1 MREEGEVILQRRSR
15 VKARLAQHLG
25 NDFTLGP
32 SRVGRAVPAIALI
45 RWRPQAV
52 LSLSGCAGDAIL
64 DVASC
69 TKKPGAEER
78 MFPDHRCCLSNFL
91 IAYNSAPRGFPV
103 AVHSADRSSV
113 TS

>member
-45 RWRPQAV
+45 RWRPQAA
-52 LSLSGCAGDAIL
+52 LSPSGCAGDAIL
-64 DVASC
+64 DVAS
-69 TKKPGAEER
+69 
-78 MFPDHRCCLSNFL
+78 
-91 IAYNSAPRGFPV
+91 
-103 AVHSADRSSV
+103 
-113 TS
+113 